1 MSDVSDLHGIFPT
14 LAAVE
19 CRRRVPCD
27 RPSTRRPASA
37 HYLKSNSVSR
47 RRLSSTWRR
56 RSRGYGLIKTGLFDM
71 QLTPVGSP
79 APSWPGGEY
88 KPAVGMWAWHPTYGE
103 VRIETNA
110 AIFMQALVNVWDQCR
125 TSSEA
130 MAGKQPV
137 VRFVDRVSVTKK
149 AIGKSFFSPVIEVAG
164 WVPRD
169 QVPGWANANRQ
180 YCRPRRCRSYRPRRS
195 PLAAPGAKKQAKV
208 QAKTAAKPGP
218 NDPLADL
225 GDDIP
230 RK

>member
-1 MSDVSDLHGIFPT
+1 MSDISDLHGVYPPSLRWNAEIGI
-14 LAAVE
+14 LAISAFDAETGERGLVE
-19 CRRRVPCD
+19 IKLGK
-27 RPSTRRPASA
+27 SA
-37 HYLKSNSVSR
+37 TFIVDLA
-47 RRLSSTWRR
+47 T
-56 RSRGYGLIKTGLFDM
+56 RSRGYGLIKSGVFDM

-79 APSWPGGEY
+79 APSWPGDEY

-110 AIFMQALVNVWDQCR
+110 ATFMQALVNEWDQCR

-130 MAGKQPV
+130 RAGKQPV

-149 AIGKSFFSPVIEVAG
+149 AIGKSFFSLVIEVAG

-169 QVPGWANANRQ
+169 QVPGWREREPTVLPPAELPILPA
-180 YCRPRRCRSYRPRRS
+180 PSAPV
-195 PLAAPGAKKQAKV
+195 PVAPGAKKPAKV
-208 QAKTAAKPGP
+208 RKAAAKPGP